1 MLNKNVK
8 YIIFD
13 IGGVLLKPTT
23 GNWFITPYINNLL
36 KNKIDMEKFEFSLK
50 NNYDLVNEINLQT
63 EKEEYSMFYNYYKKS
78 LEDINYKETSEE
90 LLSKISKSIT
100 YDNNRYT
107 LYNDVKGTLETLSKQ
122 YKLVILSDNF
132 PSIKRILKD
141 MDIDKYFE
149 LIIISTF
156 YGYRKKDKILFN
168 ILKNN
173 IQYKK
178 GTAIFI
184 DDNENNLNIAKEYE
198 LISIKM
204 DRNKNSKSKYPIINN
219 MTDIFTIIKN

>member
-1 MLNKNVK
+1 MLNENVK

-36 KNKIDMEKFEFSLK
+36 KNKIDMEKFKLSLK

-107 LYNDVKGTLETLSKQ
+107 LYNDVKETLETLSKQ

-132 PSIKRILKD
+132 PSIKRILKN
-141 MDIDKYFE
+141 MDIDKYFKP
-149 LIIISTF
+149 IIISTF

-184 DDNENNLNIAKEYE
+184 DDNENNLDIAKEYE

-204 DRNKNSKSKYPIINN
+204 DRNKNKKSKYPIINN
-219 MTDIFTIIKN
+219 LTDIFTIIKN